1 MLLGSSD
8 LISRDNPSCCFKHKE
23 NKKIYKILLQ
33 AKKKIYS
40 LGYVCCIDNCIVN
53 RSLPY
58 FTESINNV
66 IWASKLPISIMCALE
81 YSTLWMALT
90 RN

>member
-33 AKKKIYS
+33 AKKEIYS

-58 FTESINNV
+58 FTQSINNV
-66 IWASKLPISIMCALE
+66 IWASKLPISIMCALVF
-81 YSTLWMALT
+81 SILWTVLT
-90 RN
+90 RK